1 MAYEK
6 KKCWS
11 ILLRLYHWAFALSI
25 VTLCIT
31 GFYINSPWTNSLQEG
46 SASWPMAM
54 TRFIH
59 FIAGYVF
66 TAAVLTRIFLYL
78 FGNKQERILEHLP
91 VTPRNIKNLFNTIFR
106 YSYLKG
112 GHDADRLG
120 HNVLAGITYVITIAA
135 ALFQLVSGFY
145 MLFPEIA
152 IWEKYGVMIFGS
164 QQMARYIHHLLMWWF
179 MIFALIHIYLTIWND
194 VKQPEGLIS
203 SIFTG
208 VKFTHKA

>member
-11 ILLRLYHWAFALSI
+11 ILLRLYHWAFAFSI
-25 VTLCIT
+25 VTLCVT

-46 SASWPMAM
+46 SASWPMAYM
-54 TRFIH
+54 RFVH
-59 FIAGYVF
+59 FVAGYVF

-91 VTPRNIKNLFNTIFR
+91 VTPRNIKNLFTTLLN
-106 YSYLKG
+106 YSYISDR
-112 GHDADRLG
+112 HDEDRLG
-120 HNVLAGITYVITIAA
+120 HNILAAMTYVLTIIAA
-135 ALFQLVSGFY
+135 VFQLVSGFY
-145 MLFPEIA
+145 LLFPEVPM
-152 IWEKYGVMIFGS
+152 WEQYGLMIFQS
-164 QQMARYIHHLLMWWF
+164 QQMARYIHHLLRWWF
-179 MIFALIHIYLTIWND
+179 MIFAFIHIYLCVWND
-194 VKQPEGLIS
+194 VKNPEGLIS

>member
-11 ILLRLYHWAFALSI
+11 ILLRLYHWSFAFSI
-25 VTLCIT
+25 VALCIT
-31 GFYINSPWTNSLQEG
+31 GFYINSPWTNTLQEG
-46 SASWPMAM
+46 SASWPMANM
-54 TRFIH
+54 RFVH
-59 FIAGYVF
+59 FVAGYVF

-91 VTPRNIKNLFNTIFR
+91 VTPRNIKNLFTTLLN
-106 YSYLKG
+106 YSYISDR
-112 GHDADRLG
+112 HDPDRLG
-120 HNVLAGITYVITIAA
+120 HNILAAMTYVITIIA

-145 MLFPEIA
+145 LLFPEVA
-152 IWEKYGVMIFGS
+152 VWEQYGVTIFQS

-179 MIFALIHIYLTIWND
+179 MIFAFIHIYLCVWND
-194 VKQPEGLIS
+194 VKNPEGLIS

>member
-1 MAYEK
+1 MYK
-6 KKCWS
+6 
-11 ILLRLYHWAFALSI
+11 R
-25 VTLCIT
+25 
-31 GFYINSPWTNSLQEG
+31 Q
-46 SASWPMAM
+46 
-54 TRFIH
+54 
-59 FIAGYVF
+59 
-66 TAAVLTRIFLYL
+66 VLTRIFLYL

-91 VTPRNIKNLFNTIFR
+91 VTPRNIKNLFSTILQ
-106 YSYLKG
+106 YSYIKE
-112 GHDADRLG
+112 GHDPDRLG

-135 ALFQLVSGFY
+135 AVFQLISGFY

-164 QQMARYIHHLLMWWF
+164 QQMARYIHHMLMWWF